1 MNKAQL
7 EAMLK
12 THCGKSPEFCTDKEL
27 YTGLLSLVQTLAR
40 KGESGKGKKKALLH
54 FRRISYRKA
63 SIQQPDQLK
72 DI

>member
-40 KGESGKGKKKALLH
+40 KGESGKGKKSSTTFPQNFLSES
-54 FRRISYRKA
+54 FY
-63 SIQQPDQLK
+63 PTT
-72 DI
+72 